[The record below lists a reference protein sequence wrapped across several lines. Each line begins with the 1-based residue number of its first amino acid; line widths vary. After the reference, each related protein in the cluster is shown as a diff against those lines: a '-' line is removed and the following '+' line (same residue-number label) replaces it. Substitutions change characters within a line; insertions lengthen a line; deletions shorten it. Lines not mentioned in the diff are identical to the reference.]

1 MLQVFSF
8 GKRLLFAVGAVLA
21 LAGTAQAQVTVN
33 SINLPTNIGRG
44 QTVNVDIA
52 WLRTSSAAAI
62 ISTPLPAQVQ
72 VQPPALPAGCVLN
85 AGSVECT
92 VPAGVATDTGTITF
106 QVRGAAL
113 GGFNLTATATGGS
126 NASVSS
132 NVTSAGDLTV
142 LKSKIS
148 PAGNP
153 LAGQVT
159 TFRLAP
165 NIALGDDVPAGAS
178 IVVTDNLPGTST
190 DFNLTAFS
198 TGGLAPTC
206 NSFATANSTRT
217 LTCTYNGPF
226 TVAAF
231 NASNLN
237 VTGTPG
243 NLGTFTN
250 VGSIATGNVN
260 YFDSDSTNNLSNL
273 NYTVDPASDLQAL
286 GSFPA
291 GGVLTDSSQTL
302 TLIYRNN
309 GPLNAPAGGTISTII
324 PIGFVVG
331 ALPGSCLTSGSGP
344 WTITCTAGAVNNGNT
359 QSFGIPLTMPSAPI
373 SGNFPVTVTPP
384 SGFGDAN
391 LANNSVN
398 VPYNVVAPSA
408 DLQAQK
414 SKNPGG
420 PQPEGTTV
428 TTTLTVNNVGT
439 SSSAASYDAAHP
451 LRIVDYLQPEEV
463 SGGVVSGVSANWL
476 CVVTPGVTPPPF
488 VNAAQTTQVACETT
502 DAGVLAIGGSRS
514 VSFSTTLTL
523 NGAILPVTLPNTA
536 CTGGRALTALG
547 LPDTSGPQPVDPN
560 TANDCVNDTANLVV
574 TPVAS
579 GHAQVSLQKLSSV
592 DNTNFFDA
600 VGAAPTLAGDVNTL
614 YWRMVVTTPDLVAN
628 PTQSTIPTLHLADTV
643 PGRLS
648 ISSPGSPAPAYVTP
662 AITVTTTPNT
672 WGSCP
677 NLASGNAGALACDFT
692 DVPPGTTITID
703 MAVQRPL
710 ASGTLT
716 NTATL
721 SSPNA
726 ILSASA
732 GGQLSDAAAVVVA
745 PRVDLA
751 LTTKTVTPASPRVG
765 EQVQFTITAQNLGP
779 DSVSA
784 AGQFTIT
791 DTLNIAPDASN
802 VGYEVLSVSGISMDC
817 TASNLAAGTISC
829 TNTGAI
835 ARYTVRTITIT
846 ARIKKPGGVLPATGN
861 VYTGQTNTATVTL
874 SGGACEYKTETVT
887 NASVSAA
894 CNDAASTSNNSKTAT
909 FNVQV
914 PAIDMK
920 QRKERLLPVGQTAFG
935 LGDQLHYRFRVQANG
950 PSRAENVVM
959 TDRLVVPGGYSVE
972 VDGVGAFPRTVT
984 ALAINGTAAEA
995 GYTLDAAKA
1004 GTVQCTQSAPN
1015 ADVVCNLS
1023 SVLANNFLDP
1033 AKEVNFELLFNMT
1046 PTTATTPVSFG
1057 NRAFV
1062 CADETAAYESS
1073 GACSDVPATAGN
1085 NLAAVNDTV
1094 FPKNDLEVISKTTI
1108 TPSPADINQPI
1119 QFNIV
1124 MRNNGPSTAVK
1135 MRLRDMLPTGLEW
1148 VNAGAYLP
1156 VASVNGGSAATLSG
1170 ALSVSA
1176 SVPANGTDNVCFI
1189 SNGVTSLGN
1198 LTQQQQINCDISG
1211 NFPAGAGN
1219 TITLTLYA
1227 RAKGG
1232 LYNGTANAPYLT
1244 NRTNTA
1250 TILPGLD
1257 ATGGDIAIDIVPGN
1271 NTATSVTQ
1279 IRNASVSGRTFLDL
1293 NGNGDQNGSIIG
1305 ADQGLGNVGI
1315 TLTGTDLYGYA
1326 VSYSTITDNAALG
1339 AGSTRGDYLFTNLAP
1354 SNAAG
1359 YTITQTQPAGFPNG
1373 TPVPNTAR
1381 AVRNG
1386 VSTGVNGPYAV
1397 SNTTGPA
1404 TSVIAGVRLA
1414 GGGNAV
1420 QFDFPELQK
1429 PSISGFVYVDADNN
1443 GIKGGAEA
1451 GINGVTLT
1459 LIGCRTGPNGV
1470 IDTAGPVGAGP
1481 ATCSG
1486 DDVAVNL
1493 TTTSTTDPTFGAGYY
1508 KFQLDEPGR
1517 YTVIQQVAQPVVGG
1531 AITLRGQTVAGSVDK
1546 ITSAVGS
1553 NDGGTRGTVNA
1564 TGNTAGGSAGVAQE
1578 LATTVTAS
1586 QIRDIVIS
1594 DSSAVS
1600 VNNNFGETL
1609 PARVSGVVYTEK
1621 GIVNSNYT
1629 AGVDW
1634 PFPGM
1639 PLTLTGTDDLGQA
1652 VALSGSTDVIG
1663 AYSFTNLRP
1672 GTYQVVKTN
1681 PAGIVNEVGGAFP
1694 GKDAGNVTRGARVDD
1709 NTINAIAL
1717 VSGAVVTE
1725 TNFAVTNGPAPEAI
1739 MAAYVYVD
1747 RNRNHTEDSTEKKR
1761 LDGVTI
1767 NLVWGSSCEAGG
1779 IVQTAKTDIT
1789 GSVYFKGEVGKS
1801 YWLCQVQPA
1810 GYGNGNADGVPGSN
1824 GIAINDLQQ
1833 GGSYGHSFGEWV
1845 ASISGAVYEDFG
1857 ASDALTNNGVR
1868 DGGERGIAGVPV
1880 TLSGRDITGAAVSLG
1895 TVTDASGNYVFDDL
1909 LEPDASGYT
1918 VTEGAIPTSAGIYA
1932 DGKDTAGNAS
1942 VAAGN
1947 ATAVNDH
1954 ISGIR
1959 LAAAERAT
1967 GYNFGELKPGTLSGT
1982 VYLDSNGNGVRDSTE
1997 PGIAGVTVT
2006 LTGIDSNGQSV
2017 NRTQVTNAN
2026 GQYRFEDLQAAGPA
2040 GYTVTEQL
2048 AQPNA
2053 PGTTMPTFNGA
2064 TTAGTIAGVTSGAA
2078 TPVNVVP
2085 SAVSGIALPAGGA
2098 SVDNDFGEVLAL
2110 DPDLIVTKSSN
2121 KKVFTE
2127 GGSAIY
2133 TIRVKN
2139 GGPSPTHGSYTVVDT
2154 LSTSTTPPKWTI
2166 EAVIGTGWTCAVSA
2180 DKQQVSCDSSQV
2192 LAAGQEHAAPIQLT
2206 VKFAQGASAFG
2217 PLRNVVS
2224 VTGGGEPKEKQPKP
2238 GDTPKPCGAQPEFNL
2253 CEVVTPVQVSVG
2265 LEGHV
2270 WIDGVNRKVL
2280 DPNDKLL
2287 PAWIVEVYDV
2297 GSPQAVGKTF
2307 TELVRGNLPV
2317 LSTTTDARGHYQ
2329 VCGLEPGTQYRVLF
2343 RDPSSRIAFPGVVTN
2358 EAGRVTGADYWSQVK
2373 TYEGFEVLQVT
2384 LPPAPAG
2391 ASSAACNVTAPE
2403 QSLPLDPNG
2412 VVYDSRTRQPVPGA
2426 TVTLVPEGNCPG
2438 YDPRLHIINY
2448 ETYGKDAA
2456 GNPSMVTGS
2465 EGLYK
2470 FLLSGDPAS
2479 PKSCQFRLVV
2489 KEPSGYNP
2497 PPSAIIPPKPALATP
2512 AGPGIHFVQPQRPA
2526 PSGSQDTSYHFEITL
2541 GLNHQEVFNNHIPLD
2556 PVTPGTLVLSKVGD
2570 RRVVEIGDTVLYTI
2584 RVRQTAGDPTPQ
2596 VTVRDRLPAG
2606 FTLVRGTVRVN
2617 NAPAP
2622 DPQGGLGPTL
2632 AFNLGALRTGQE
2644 ITLSYRV
2651 RVGVG
2656 AQQGDGVNRA
2666 QAFACAQ
2673 VAGCLSTT
2681 SLQPLPAAQP
2691 GSEGQYRVQIGGGV
2705 FTSSACVAGKI
2716 FVDCNHNHVQD
2727 PEELGIPG
2735 VRLYLEN
2742 GAYLVS
2748 DSEGKYSQCGLTS
2761 RSHVLKVD
2769 PATLPRGA
2777 RLTTSSNR
2785 NLGDAGSLL
2794 LDGKNGELVRAD
2806 FIEGSCSNP
2815 VLEQVKARRAQGEV
2829 RSVESERA
2837 GSPALRFDAKP
2848 VTAPRQATDGA
2859 NQPTAPPRAV
2869 VPTASTQPQ
2878 GAEHAR

>member
-1 MLQVFSF
+1 MLQVFRF
-8 GKRLLFAVGAVLA
+8 GQRLLLAAGAVLA
-21 LAGTAQAQVTVN
+21 FAGAAQAQVTVN
-33 SINLPTNIGRG
+33 SINVPTNIGRG
-44 QTVNVDIA
+44 QDVNVDIA
-52 WLRTSSAAAI
+52 WLRTSSAAAT

-72 VQPPALPAGCVLN
+72 VAPPVLPAGCVLN
-85 AGSVECT
+85 AGSVDCT
-92 VPAGVATDTGTITF
+92 VPPGVATDTGTITF

-126 NASVSS
+126 SASVSS

-142 LKSKIS
+142 LKSKTN
-148 PAGNP
+148 PVGNP

-159 TFRLAP
+159 TFRLVP
-165 NIALGDDVPAGAS
+165 NIAAGDDVPAGAS

-190 DFNLTAFS
+190 DFNLTAVGS
-198 TGGLAPTC
+198 TGLAPSC
-206 NSFATANSTRT
+206 NTAAAANSSRT
-217 LTCTYNGPF
+217 VTCTYNGPF

-231 NASNLN
+231 NASTLTL
-237 VTGTPG
+237 TGTPG
-243 NLGTFTN
+243 NIGTFAN
-250 VGSIATGNVN
+250 VASIASSNSN
-260 YFDSDSTNNLSNL
+260 YYDSDSTNNLSNL
-273 NYTVDPASDLQAL
+273 NYTVDPASDLQAQ
-286 GSFPA
+286 GSFTS
-291 GGVLTDSSQTL
+291 GLVLTNTSATL
-302 TLIYRNN
+302 TLTYRNN
-309 GPLNAPAGGTISTII
+309 GPLNVPAGGTIATVI
-324 PIGFVVG
+324 PAGFTVG
-331 ALPGSCLTSGSGP
+331 ALPAGCASTGAGP
-344 WTITCTAGAVNNGNT
+344 WTITCTAGAVNSGST
-359 QSFGIPLTMPSAPI
+359 QAFALPLTTPATPT
-373 SGNFPVTVTPP
+373 SGNFPITVTPP
-384 SGFGDAN
+384 AGFADAN

-398 VPYNVVAPSA
+398 VPYNVVAPYASLTA
-408 DLQAQK
+408 AK
-414 SKNPGG
+414 SKTPGG
-420 PQPEGTTV
+420 PQPEGTVV
-428 TTTLTVNNVGT
+428 TTTLRVVNNPLSPSDAT
-439 SSSAASYDAAHP
+439 YDAAHP
-451 LRIVDYLQPEEV
+451 LRIVDYLKPEEV
-463 SGGVVSGVSANWL
+463 GGGTVSGVSANWS
-476 CVVTPGVTPPPF
+476 CVVTVGVTPPAYI
-488 VNAAQTTQVACETT
+488 NAAQTTQVACETT
-502 DAGVLAIGGSRS
+502 DAGTLAAGAVRF
-514 VSFSTTLTL
+514 VSFSSTLTL
-523 NGAILPVTLPNTA
+523 NGATSPVALPNTA
-536 CTGGRALTALG
+536 CTGARALTALG
-547 LPDTSGPQPVDPN
+547 LADTAGPQPADPN
-560 TANDCVNDTANLVV
+560 TADDCANDSANLVV
-574 TPVAS
+574 TPVVMGSGQAS
-579 GHAQVSLQKLSSV
+579 VRKLSSV
-592 DNTNFFDA
+592 DNVTFFDP
-600 VGAAPTLAGDVNTL
+600 VGSAPTLAADANTL
-614 YWRMVVTTPDLVAN
+614 YWRMVVTTPDLATN
-628 PTQSTIPTLHLADTV
+628 PAQSTIPTLRLADSL
-643 PGRLS
+643 PGRVS
-648 ISSPGSPAPAYVTP
+648 ISSPGAPAPSYATP
-662 AITVTTTPNT
+662 PITVTTTPNT
-672 WGSCP
+672 WGSCANP
-677 NLASGNAGALACDFT
+677 VGNALTCDFSN
-692 DVPPGTTITID
+692 VPPGATITLD
-703 MAVQRPL
+703 LVEQRPL
-710 ASGTLT
+710 GSGTLT

-726 ILSASA
+726 ILSAST

-751 LTTKTVTPASPRVG
+751 LTTKAVTPGTPRVG
-765 EQVQFTITAQNLGP
+765 QQVQFTITAQNLGP

-791 DTLNIAPDASN
+791 DTLNVTPDALN
-802 VGYEVLSVSGISMDC
+802 VGYEVLSVSGASMDC
-817 TASNLAAGTISC
+817 SASNLATGAISC

-846 ARIKKPGGVLPATGN
+846 ARIKKPAGAMPASGN

-874 SGGACEYKTETVT
+874 SGGGCEYKTETVT
-887 NASVSAA
+887 NASVSTL

-920 QRKERLLPVGQTAFG
+920 QRKERLLPGAQTVFG

-959 TDRLVVPGGYSVE
+959 TDRLAVSAGYAVE
-972 VDGVGAFPRTVT
+972 LDGVGAFPRTVT
-984 ALAINGTAAEA
+984 ALAINAAAAEA

-1004 GTVQCTQSAPN
+1004 GTVQCTQAAAN

-1023 SVLANNFLDP
+1023 AVLANNFLDP

-1046 PTTATTPVSFG
+1046 PTTATAPVSFG

-1108 TPSPADINQPI
+1108 TPAPADINQPI

-1135 MRLRDMLPTGLEW
+1135 MRLRDTLPTGLEW
-1148 VNAGAYLP
+1148 VNTGAYLP

-1170 ALSVSA
+1170 ALTVSA

-1198 LTQQQQINCDISG
+1198 LTQQQQITCDISG

-1219 TITLTLYA
+1219 TITLTLHA

-1232 LYNGTANAPYLT
+1232 LYDGSASAPYLAD
-1244 NRTNTA
+1244 RTNTA

-1257 ATGGDIAIDIVPGN
+1257 ATGADIAIDIVPGN

-1279 IRNASVSGRTFLDL
+1279 IRNASVAGRSFLDL

-1305 ADQGLGNVGI
+1305 ADQGLGNVAI

-1326 VSYSTITDNAALG
+1326 VSYSTTTDNAALG

-1359 YTITQTQPAGFPNG
+1359 YTITQTQPAAFANG

-1386 VSTGVNGPYAV
+1386 VSTGVSGPYAV
-1397 SNTTGPA
+1397 SNTTSPA

-1429 PSISGFVYVDADNN
+1429 PSLSGFVYVDADNN
-1443 GIKGGAEA
+1443 GVKGGAES

-1481 ATCSG
+1481 VTCSG

-1493 TTTSTTDPTFGAGYY
+1493 TTTSATDASFGAGYY

-1531 AITLRGQTVAGSVDK
+1531 ATTLQGQTTAGSVDK

-1578 LATTVTAS
+1578 LAATVSAS

-1594 DSSAVS
+1594 DSSALS

-1609 PARVSGVVYTEK
+1609 PARVSGVVYTER
-1621 GIVNSNYT
+1621 GTVNSNYT
-1629 AGVDW
+1629 AGSDW

-1639 PLTLTGTDDLGQA
+1639 PLVLTGTDDLGQA
-1652 VALSGSTDVIG
+1652 VNRPGHTDVIG
-1663 AYSFTNLRP
+1663 AYSFVNLRP
-1672 GTYQVVKTN
+1672 GTYQVAKTN

-1694 GKDAGNVTRGARVDD
+1694 GKDAGNVTRGTRVDD
-1709 NTINAIAL
+1709 NTINAIVL
-1717 VSGAVVTE
+1717 GSGAVVSS
-1725 TNFAVTNGPAPEAI
+1725 TNFAVTNGPAPEAVI
-1739 MAAYVYVD
+1739 AAYVHVD
-1747 RNRNHTEDSTEKKR
+1747 RNRNHIVDLTETKR
-1761 LDGVTI
+1761 LEGVTI
-1767 NLVWGSSCEAGG
+1767 NLVRGGNCETGT
-1779 IVQTAKTDIT
+1779 VMETAKTDVT
-1789 GSVYFKGEVGKS
+1789 GSVYFRGEVGKD
-1801 YWLCQVQPA
+1801 YWLCEIQPA
-1810 GYGNGNADGVPGSN
+1810 GYGNGNANGVPGSN
-1824 GIAINDLQQ
+1824 GIAVPNLASS
-1833 GGSYGHSFGEWV
+1833 GSFGNYFGEWMGSM
-1845 ASISGAVYEDFG
+1845 AGSVYEDFG
-1857 ASDALTNNGVR
+1857 VSDALINNGVR
-1868 DGGERGIAGVPV
+1868 DAGERGIAGVPV
-1880 TLSGRDITGAAVSLG
+1880 TLTGRDITGAAVSLG

-1918 VTEGAIPTSAGIYA
+1918 LTEGAIPASAGVYA
-1932 DGKDTAGNAS
+1932 DGKDSAGNAS
-1942 VAAGN
+1942 VAPGD

-1959 LAAAERAT
+1959 LVAAERAT
-1967 GYNFGELKPGTLSGT
+1967 GYNFGELKAGTLSGT
-1982 VYLDSNGNGVRDSTE
+1982 VYLDSNGNGLHDSTE
-1997 PGIAGVTVT
+1997 PGIPGVTVT
-2006 LTGIDSNGQSV
+2006 LTGIDSTGQSV
-2017 NRTQVTNAN
+2017 NRSLVTDAN
-2026 GQYRFEDLQAAGPA
+2026 GRYRFEDLQAAGPA

-2053 PGTTMPTFNGA
+2053 PGTTTPTFNG
-2064 TTAGTIAGVTSGAA
+2064 TTNAGSIAGVTSGTA

-2085 SAVSGIALPAGGA
+2085 SAVSGVALPAGGA
-2098 SVDNDFGEVLAL
+2098 SVDNNFGEVLVL
-2110 DPDLIVTKSSN
+2110 DPDLVVTKSTN
-2121 KKVFTE
+2121 KLAFTE
-2127 GGSAIY
+2127 GGTAIY

-2139 GGPSPTHGSYTVVDT
+2139 AGQSPTSGSYTVVDS
-2154 LSTSTTPPKWTI
+2154 LSASTTPPKWTI
-2166 EAVIGTGWTCAVSA
+2166 EAVTGAGWSCAIGA
-2180 DKQQVSCDSSQV
+2180 DRQQVSCDSAQV
-2192 LAAGQEHAAPIQLT
+2192 LAAGQEHASPIQLT

-2217 PLRNVVS
+2217 PVRNVVS
-2224 VTGGGEPKEKQPKP
+2224 VTGGGEPKHKQPRP
-2238 GDTPKPCGAQPEFNL
+2238 GDTPNPCGAQPEFNL
-2253 CEVVTPVQVSVG
+2253 CQVVTPVQVSVG

-2270 WIDGVNRKVL
+2270 WIDGANRKVL
-2280 DPNDKLL
+2280 DANDKLL
-2287 PAWIVEVYDV
+2287 PGWIVEVYDM
-2297 GSPQAVGKTF
+2297 GSPQASGKTF
-2307 TELVRGNLPV
+2307 AELVRGGQPTRT
-2317 LSTTTDARGHYQ
+2317 TTTDAQGHYQ

-2343 RDPSSRIAFPGVVTN
+2343 RDPASRIAFPGVVTN

-2373 TYEGFEVLQVT
+2373 AAEGFEVLQVT
-2384 LPPAPAG
+2384 LPQAPAG
-2391 ASSAACNVTAPE
+2391 ANAAACNVTAPE

-2412 VVYDSRTRQPVPGA
+2412 VVYDSKTRQPVPGA
-2426 TVTLVPEGNCPG
+2426 TVTLVPEGSCPG
-2438 YDPRLHIINY
+2438 YDPKLYIINY

-2470 FLLSGDPAS
+2470 FLLSGDPAG

-2497 PPSAIIPPKPALATP
+2497 PPSTVIAPKPPLATP
-2512 AGPGIHFVQPQRPA
+2512 AGPGIYYVQPQRTAPAIKPVQSQDPA
-2526 PSGSQDTSYHFEITL
+2526 PSGDDTSYHFVIRL
-2541 GLNHQEVFNNHIPLD
+2541 GLDHQEVFNNHIPLD
-2556 PVTPGTLVLSKVGD
+2556 PTTPGTLALSKVGD
-2570 RRVVEIGDTVLYTI
+2570 KRVVEVGDTVLYTI
-2584 RVRQTAGDPTPQ
+2584 RVRQTAGDPTSQ

-2617 NAPAP
+2617 NVAAA
-2622 DPQGGLGPTL
+2622 DPQGGLGPVL
-2632 AFNLGALRTGQE
+2632 AFNLGALRTGHE

-2673 VAGCLSTT
+2673 AGGCLSPAT
-2681 SLQPLPAAQP
+2681 LQPLSAAHP
-2691 GSEGQYRVQIGGGV
+2691 GSEGQYRVQVGGGV
-2705 FTSSACVAGKI
+2705 FSASACVLGKI

-2748 DSEGKYSQCGLTS
+2748 DSEGKYSQCGLTP

-2794 LDGKNGELVRAD
+2794 LDAKNGELERAD

-2829 RSVESERA
+2829 RSVVPA
-2837 GSPALRFDAKP
+2837 SP
-2848 VTAPRQATDGA
+2848 
-2859 NQPTAPPRAV
+2859 
-2869 VPTASTQPQ
+2869 TQPQ